1 MDLKKARTI
10 AKAFMEKL
18 PEDQQWYKDRLAICA
33 TCPKNTANIP
43 SDKLTFVDKA
53 KIAGRLCD
61 NGNHCTVCGCCIER
75 KAATKSEQCGL
86 GEIGEQPKWPAIEVS
101 GAIDK
106 SLSLINISTD
116 KGKVRRGTSDF
127 IYDLENVSDPKVEF
141 SFQLHRG
148 RGLDI
153 KNYQATCGCTVGD
166 MEVVDNKTVNF
177 HIAISTIGFR
187 QGLVTKSFTVT
198 YFEKSQ
204 RTRDVKI
211 VFNINYNGK

>member
-1 MDLKKARTI
+1 MDLKKAKTI

-18 PEDQQWYKDRLAICA
+18 PEDQPWYKDRLAICA
-33 TCPKNTANIP
+33 TCPKNTANIS

-53 KIAGRLCD
+53 KIASGLCD
-61 NGNHCTVCGCCIER
+61 NGNHCTACGCCIER

-101 GAIDK
+101 GSIDK

-116 KGKVRRGTSDF
+116 KGTISRGTTEF
-127 IYDLENVSDPKVEF
+127 IYDLGDVSDAKIDF

-153 KNYQATCGCTVGD
+153 KNYQATCGCTVGE
-166 MEVVDNKTVNF
+166 MEVVDDKTANF
-177 HIAISTIGFR
+177 HMAISTAGFR
-187 QGLVTKSFTVT
+187 PGPVKKSFTVT
-198 YFEKSQ
+198 YFERSQ
-204 RTRDVKI
+204 KTRDIKI
-211 VFNINYNGK
+211 VFKINYNGK